1 MPKKAAYWAFETT
14 PGLEFEFFLA
24 EKLGVMVGDLRERM
38 SGDEFTH
45 WAIYYGRRAQREQ
58 LARLKKG

>member
-1 MPKKAAYWAFETT
+1 MT
-14 PGLEFEFFLA
+14 
-24 EKLGVMVGDLRERM
+24 VGDLRARM

-58 LARLKKG
+58 LARLKRG